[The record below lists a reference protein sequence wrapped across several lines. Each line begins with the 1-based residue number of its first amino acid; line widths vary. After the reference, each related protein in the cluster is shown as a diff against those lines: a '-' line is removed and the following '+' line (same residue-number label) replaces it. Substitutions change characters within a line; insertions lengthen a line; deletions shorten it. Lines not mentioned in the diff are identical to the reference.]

1 MRKGARIAL
10 WTTAAIVILSAAAM
24 FGYMSWVGAP
34 TSGPAIGRY
43 DRPQTALLVI
53 DLQED
58 FTGPDAIKR
67 MKSADSVV
75 LVAGKMAAMAVG
87 NGQPVAYI
95 RAIYND
101 PGVRF
106 IMGGLA
112 APDEPGSRMDRRLPS
127 APVIRTFTKSRGDA
141 FSNPSLDAWLRENQV
156 NHVVVTG
163 IDAFYCVD
171 DTIHGALNR
180 GYKVTAVMDA
190 ISTGTSRDITR
201 IAEKWAAAGVVIQ

>member
-1 MRKGARIAL
+1 MKKGARIAL
-10 WTTAAIVILSAAAM
+10 GTSAATIILTVAVM
-24 FGYMSWVGAP
+24 FGYMFWVGAP
-34 TSGPAIGRY
+34 THGPAIGRY
-43 DRPQTALLVI
+43 ERPKTALLVV

-58 FTGPDAIKR
+58 FTGPDAVKR
-67 MKSADSVV
+67 MKNADSVV
-75 LVAGKMAAMAVG
+75 LVAGKMVAMAVG

-95 RAIYND
+95 RAIYPD

-106 IMGGLA
+106 VMGGLA
-112 APDEPGSRMDRRLPS
+112 APDEFGSRMDRRLPS
-127 APVIRTFTKSRGDA
+127 VPSIRSFTKTRGDA

-171 DTIHGALNR
+171 DTIHGAMNR

-190 ISTGTSRDITR
+190 ISTGTKRDVAT
-201 IAEKWAAAGVVIQ
+201 IAEKWRAAGVVIQ